1 MRQDILQLYNEV
13 FFTDKQETYEQLPLT
28 LQEMVSDWEDGY
40 RKLGG
45 RPSLACSRQ
54 IASLLFLFWEREQE
68 REV

>member
-1 MRQDILQLYNEV
+1 MRQDILQLYNGIV
-13 FFTDKQETYEQLPLT
+13 FTDKKETYELLPRS
-28 LQEMVSDWEDGY
+28 LQQMVEDWEDGY
-40 RKLGG
+40 RRLGG